1 MMSVEENKLA
11 RHDDESLLR
20 VTIKCLIAAIE
31 QLNELAGIAAC
42 WCVRELA
49 CGIECNTSLCGV
61 RNDESDFWLVGKC
74 HICPVLRIWVKCAA
88 DNVDTCERVHSLAV
102 LTSLK
107 VYVIEAVLTVEPVNH
122 TFFNRLHNNYRAVE
136 VGLLVHVP
144 HNPVNE
150 CTQEVT
156 LTKLDDLLRHNALRS
171 STLV

>member
-49 CGIECNTSLCGV
+49 CRVESDTSLCSV

-102 LTSLK
+102 ETSLK
-107 VYVIEAVLTVEPVNH
+107 VYVIETILAIEPVNH
-122 TFFNRLHNNYRAVE
+122 TLLYWLNDNYA
-136 VGLLVHVP
+136 
-144 HNPVNE
+144 
-150 CTQEVT
+150 
-156 LTKLDDLLRHNALRS
+156 
-171 STLV
+171 